1 MDIQIE
7 IEVTPN
13 PNALKFIL
21 NHQVK
26 ADGKVTFRTR
36 EECVQ
41 PMEVDLFAIPGVSQV
56 HYFDNVVTVS
66 QNGDRD
72 WADLVHEIKA
82 VIDTRLPI
90 HDPKHSSHVTL
101 EQSRKHLSPEM
112 LAIEEILDR
121 TVRPGLQADGGDL
134 ALVSLE
140 NSILTVNFQGACG
153 SCPSSTMGTLYA
165 IEGIL
170 KAEFDPQIVVRP
182 EGMST

>member
-1 MDIQIE
+1 MEIDIE
-7 IEVTPN
+7 IDQTPN
-13 PNALKFIL
+13 PKALKFIL

-26 ADGKVTFRTR
+26 AEGKVTFQKA
-36 EECVQ
+36 EDCVQ
-41 PMEVDLFAIPGVSQV
+41 PMEKDLFAIPGVTQV
-56 HYFDNVVTVS
+56 HYFDNVITIS
-66 QNGDRD
+66 QSGDRD

-82 VIDTRLPI
+82 VIDTRFPI
-90 HDPKHSSHVTL
+90 HDPKHSSSVTL
-101 EQSRKHLSPEM
+101 EQSRKNLSPDM
-112 LAIEEILDR
+112 LKIEEILDR

-170 KAEFDPQIVVRP
+170 KQEFDPNLQVRP
-182 EGMST
+182 EGMPS